1 MKIYEIVKG
10 GNGLEALRRTQRP
23 DPKPGRSEVLVRVRA
38 ASLNFRDLAVLRGL
52 YPGPPM
58 AENLIP
64 LSDGAGEVVAV
75 GEGVTRFR
83 PGDRV
88 AATFFQVWINGRPPA
103 GLAALGAAPVNGMLA
118 EHVVLHEDG
127 LVALPQALSFEE
139 GATLPCAA
147 VTAWHALMVAGKPI
161 KPGDSVLALGTGGV
175 SIFALQFARAAGAR
189 VIVTS
194 SHEEKLERARKLGAT
209 DTINYKTTPEWGKGA
224 LDLTGGR
231 GVDCVVEVG
240 GAGTLSKS
248 FQAVGFGGKVALIG
262 VLAGPAGDTSPHPL
276 MFKSA
281 SLHGIFVGSR
291 AMFED
296 MLAAMTV
303 NRIKP
308 VIDKVFPFEDAAGA
322 YRYQME
328 GKHFGKVVIRV

>member
-328 GKHFGKVVIRV
+328 GRHFGKVVIRV